1 MRSRSFPVILAVIL
15 ISCVTVE
22 SGFYSFFFGGSFIG
36 QQLIVHTPP
45 ERGFIDR
52 DRSEIYHEETPV
64 AETDLITTYTQR
76 FGN

>member
-15 ISCVTVE
+15 MSCVTVE

-52 DRSEIYHEETPV
+52 DNIYDEQALEL
-64 AETDLITTYTQR
+64 AETDLITNYTQR
-76 FGN
+76 IGT